1 MREPGPERSV
11 PGRHGPRERESVN
24 ELRSKAIG
32 CLAGAAIGDALGSA
46 TEGWSHEQIL
56 TRYGG
61 PVNGIV
67 PPYLDAGRG
76 STRYQKGDGRITDDT
91 LMTLTLVEV
100 YRQLRRHLD
109 AYDMAATLVPLLMAT
124 VRWLPDMEKEDTLL
138 QRLFLAEKWLVTK
151 LHYAHTDP
159 REAGVGNMVNC
170 GAAMYMAPVGIA
182 NAGDP
187 ERAYAEAIDIAG
199 AHQSSYGREAAGVF
213 AAAVAA
219 AMAPGSTANDVA
231 GAAVSSAHDGTRA
244 AIESVCAAAAP
255 IESWRTATPR
265 LRDAIAPYDSVG
277 PHFREPGLDARRPS
291 RIHAIEELPIAI
303 GFLLIAHGDHE
314 NAVLGAVNYGRDA
327 DSIGTMAGALAGAI
341 GGRGTVRA
349 DWRELVARESRID
362 LEAPGLAMAEVAEE
376 IFAADEAKHRS
387 RAEAF
392 RRIREGAHAGQLGP
406 A

>member
-1 MREPGPERSV
+1 M
-11 PGRHGPRERESVN
+11 N

-32 CLAGAAIGDALGSA
+32 CLSGAAVGDALGSA

-56 TRYGG
+56 RRYGG

-67 PPYLDAGRG
+67 APYVDAGRG
-76 STRYQKGDGRITDDT
+76 PTRYQKGDGRITDDT
-91 LMTLTLVEV
+91 LMTLALVEV

-109 AYDMAATLVPLLMAT
+109 AYDIAQTLVPLLMNT
-124 VRWLPDMEKEDTLL
+124 VRWLPDMEREDTLL

-187 ERAYAEAIDIAG
+187 RGAYAEAIDIAG

-219 AMAPGSTANDVA
+219 AMAPGATANDVA
-231 GAAVSSAHDGTRA
+231 DVAIRLAHDGTRA
-244 AIESVCAAAAP
+244 AVEAVCARAASITDPQSAAP
-255 IESWRTATPR
+255 Q
-265 LRDAIAPYDSVG
+265 LREAIAPYDSVG
-277 PHFREPGLDARRPS
+277 PDFRDPGLDARRPS
-291 RIHAIEELPIAI
+291 RVHSIEELPVAI
-303 GFLLIAHGDHE
+303 GFILIARGE
-314 NAVLGAVNYGRDA
+314 YESAVLGAVNYGRDA
-327 DSIGTMAGALAGAI
+327 DSIGTMAGAIAGAL
-341 GGRGTVRA
+341 GGRDAVPA
-349 DWRELVARESRID
+349 QWREFVARESRID
-362 LEAPGLAMAEVAEE
+362 LEGPGLAMADIGEE
-376 IFAADEAKHRS
+376 IFASDDRRHASRS
-387 RAEAF
+387 DAL
-392 RRIREGAHAGQLGP
+392 RRVREGLHAGHVGP

>member
-1 MREPGPERSV
+1 
-11 PGRHGPRERESVN
+11 VN

-61 PVNGIV
+61 LVTGIV
-67 PPYLDAGRG
+67 PPYIDAGHG
-76 STRYQKGDGRITDDT
+76 TTRYQKGDGRITDDT
-91 LMTLTLVEV
+91 LMTLALIEV
-100 YRQLRRHLD
+100 YRKLRRHLD
-109 AYDMAATLVPLLMAT
+109 AYDIAQTLVPLLVST

-151 LHYAHTDP
+151 LQYAHTDP

-219 AMAPGSTANDVA
+219 AMAPG
-231 GAAVSSAHDGTRA
+231 
-244 AIESVCAAAAP
+244 
-255 IESWRTATPR
+255 WRTAAPR

-291 RIHAIEELPIAI
+291 RIHAIEELPVAI
-303 GFLLIAHGDHE
+303 GFLLIARGDHE

-341 GGRGTVRA
+341 GGRDTVRA
-349 DWRELVARESRID
+349 DWREFVARESRID
-362 LEAPGLAMAEVAEE
+362 LEAPGLAMADVAEE
-376 IFAADEAKHRS
+376 IFAADETKHRE
-387 RAEAF
+387 RADAF
-392 RRIREGAHAGQLGP
+392 KRITEGAHAGHLGP